1 MSIEMITAIGAFLVG
16 IASVISAILLNR
28 KTTALMEY
36 RLTKVEEKLDS
47 HNGYAQKFAE
57 TTDSIAGIKTDIAV
71 IKTSLEYIAKEAE
84 GK

>member
-16 IASVISAILLNR
+16 IGSVISAVMLNR

-36 RLTKVEEKLDS
+36 RLGEVERKLDS

-57 TTDSIAGIKTDIAV
+57 TTDSIASIKTDIAV
-71 IKTSLEYIAKEAE
+71 IKTSLKYISKEDE
-84 GK
+84 K

>member
-1 MSIEMITAIGAFLVG
+1 MSIEMFTAIGAFLVG
-16 IASVISAILLNR
+16 TASVISAILLNR

-57 TTDSIAGIKTDIAV
+57 TTDSIGKIKTDIAV
-71 IKTSLEYIAKEAE
+71 IKTSLQYIAKEAE
-84 GK
+84 K